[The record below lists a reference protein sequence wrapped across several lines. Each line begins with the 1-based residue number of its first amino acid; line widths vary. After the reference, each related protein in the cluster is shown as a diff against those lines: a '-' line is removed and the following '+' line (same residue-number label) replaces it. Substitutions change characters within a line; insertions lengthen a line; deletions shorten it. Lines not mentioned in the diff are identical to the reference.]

1 MFAHSIPAH
10 QRGSVRFLGVALFLP
25 SYPLSSF
32 GVVPGSCVSSIIPS
46 SWNIGICGHGPR
58 LTDGCS
64 CPGNGARS
72 PGSGANPNS
81 SRWSRQSRSP
91 FLGFLHR
98 ENLVRSQLGLDFICF
113 SRVAGAS
120 GSFRMISLIVLMW
133 KKKKNSQ
140 AVLVASKY
148 LSSLGNRAE
157 SEAWVHIQDEFLF
170 LLVLSPL
177 LSTRK
182 QGSLLKSSLP
192 SSTRSRVPAPV
203 ICIPVYE
210 RFSLQSVGSGKRLSV
225 DIGTVKK
232 TSWSLFL
239 IATGLWTES
248 DSFLCCIF
256 SPLALR
262 TSVVQCFFS
271 YFLPPWRRT

>member
-1 MFAHSIPAH
+1 M
-10 QRGSVRFLGVALFLP
+10 
-25 SYPLSSF
+25 
-32 GVVPGSCVSSIIPS
+32 
-46 SWNIGICGHGPR
+46 
-58 LTDGCS
+58 
-64 CPGNGARS
+64 
-72 PGSGANPNS
+72 
-81 SRWSRQSRSP
+81 
-91 FLGFLHR
+91 
-98 ENLVRSQLGLDFICF
+98 
-113 SRVAGAS
+113 
-120 GSFRMISLIVLMW
+120 
-133 KKKKNSQ
+133 KKKNSQ

-210 RFSLQSVGSGKRLSV
+210 RVSLQSVGSGKRLSV

-239 IATGLWTES
+239 IASGLWTES

-262 TSVVQCFFS
+262 TSIAQCFLFIFCLLGTELNRGIIWRKIQQRKKTQFS
-271 YFLPPWRRT
+271 QCLLHAWDLQIFY